1 MKILLSSLKQFV
13 DLSGMDPAKI
23 AADIT
28 MGGLKV
34 DAVEYLGKGLENV
47 VTGKIIK
54 IDKHPD
60 AEKLTVCTLDTAAEK
75 LTIVCGAKN
84 MAEGDIVPVAKI
96 GAKLPCGLEIKPAEL
111 RGVKSHGMLCSEKE
125 LGLAKESGG
134 LMILDKTTPPGTPFA
149 EAAGLDDW
157 LFDIDVTAQRG
168 DAMSVAGVARDL
180 CALYSK
186 ELKMPVYKLAEDAS
200 KKTADAVKIEIADKK
215 LCPRYMARVIEN
227 LKIGPSPSWLSKI
240 IESIGM
246 RPVNNVVD
254 VTNYISYM
262 YGHPSHAFDYG
273 KLSSPAA
280 IIVRTAKPGEKIEAI
295 DNKEYELNPEMLL
308 ICDNAAPRAIAGV
321 MGGKDSEV
329 NESTSKILI
338 EVAVFDPVSVR
349 KTSRKLSLASESSQR
364 FTRGVDI
371 CDGEYIIDAIASLIC
386 ELSPGAVCYAG
397 ISDNGEKELS
407 VKEIAVEVNK
417 LNEFCGNNFTEAEFC
432 AILKRLNFKIKT
444 AGAGKLLLT
453 APSYRH
459 DIFDSCD
466 IYEEFLR
473 IYGYNNIAG
482 VEITLP
488 YSKPVES
495 TFAAAAKITDF
506 FADSGFY
513 QCMNYSFIGREDI
526 KKEKFDSF
534 DEKYFVK
541 ILNPLG
547 AEFSIMRPSMLSGLL
562 KTMQYNINQKAAAVK
577 IFELGNIYRLA
588 EVEGQPEKH
597 TPLVSCGGMDF
608 KIVETQCAAGL
619 ACGALEEGY
628 WNARKDAL
636 DFYYL
641 KGVVEALF
649 ASFKTPLEFRP
660 LTDKSNMH
668 PKKTA
673 ALYLENGECAGYIGV
688 LHPAAAANYDM
699 DLSKEVVVFEIY
711 TRILVSNLNKPFKVR
726 EISKFPPSVYD
737 LAVLISKDVT
747 YSSIEKACR
756 KAGGKY
762 LKSVAAFDEY
772 IGERVAADKKSVA
785 FTLTF
790 QSDEGTLGE
799 AETKKSFEAVID
811 EIKSSLGGQ
820 LRS

>member
-13 DLSGMDPAKI
+13 DLSGMDPLKI

-34 DAVEYLGKGLENV
+34 DAVEYLGKGLESV
-47 VTGKIIK
+47 VSGKIVK
-54 IDKHPD
+54 IEKHPD
-60 AEKLTVCTLDTAAEK
+60 AEKLTVCTLDTASEK

-125 LGLAKESGG
+125 LGLAKESSG

-157 LFDIDVTAQRG
+157 LLDIDVTAQRG
-168 DAMSVAGVARDL
+168 DAMSVLGVARDL

-186 ELKMPVYKLAEDAS
+186 ELKMPAYKLVEDAS
-200 KKTADAVKIEIADKK
+200 KKTSDAVKIEIADKK

-227 LKIGPSPSWLSKI
+227 LKIAPSPAWLSKI
-240 IESIGM
+240 IESIGL
-246 RPVNNVVD
+246 RTVNNVVD
-254 VTNYISYM
+254 ITNYISYM
-262 YGHPSHAFDYG
+262 YGHPSHAFDYD
-273 KLSSPAA
+273 KLCSPAV
-280 IIVRTAKPGEKIEAI
+280 ISVRTAKPGEKMEAI
-295 DNKEYELNPEMLL
+295 DNKEYELSPEMLL
-308 ICDNAAPRAIAGV
+308 ICDNSAPRAIAGV
-321 MGGKDSEV
+321 MGGKYSEV
-329 NESTSKILI
+329 NENTSKILI
-338 EVAVFDPVSVR
+338 EVAVFNPVTVR
-349 KTSRKLSLASESSQR
+349 KTSRKLSLSSESSQR

-386 ELSPGAVCYAG
+386 EVSPGAICYGG
-397 ISDNGEKELS
+397 ILDNGEKEPSL
-407 VKEIAVEVNK
+407 KEIAIEIDK
-417 LNEFCGNNFTEAEFC
+417 LNEFCGHKSSEAEFT

-444 AGAGKLLLT
+444 EGAGKLLLT

-482 VEITLP
+482 VEISLP

-495 TFAAAAKITDF
+495 TFGAVAKITDF
-506 FADSGFY
+506 FANSGFY
-513 QCMNYSFIGREDI
+513 QCMNYSFIGKEDI

-534 DEKYFVK
+534 DEKYLVK

-562 KTMQYNINQKAAAVK
+562 KTMQYNINQKAETVK
-577 IFELGNIYRLA
+577 IFEIGNIYRLA
-588 EVEGQPEKH
+588 EIKQQPEKH
-597 TPLVSCGGMDF
+597 TPVVACGGIDH
-608 KIVETQCAAGL
+608 KIIETQCVAGL
-619 ACGALEEGY
+619 VCGALEQGY

-649 ASFKTPLEFRP
+649 ASFKTPVEFRP
-660 LTDKSNMH
+660 LNNKNNMH

-699 DLSKEVVVFEIY
+699 DLSKEVIVFEID
-711 TRILVSNLNKPFKVR
+711 TQILVANLNKPFKVR
-726 EISKFPPSVYD
+726 EISKFPQSVYD
-737 LAVLISKDVT
+737 LAVMISKDVT
-747 YSSIEKACR
+747 YSAIEKACR
-756 KAGGKY
+756 KAGGKN

-772 IGERVAADKKSVA
+772 IGDKIASDKKSVA
-785 FTLTF
+785 VTLTF
-790 QSDEGTLGE
+790 QSDEGTLSDV
-799 AETKKSFEAVID
+799 ETKKSFEAVIA
-811 EIKSSLGGQ
+811 EIKLSLAGE

>member
-13 DLSGMDPAKI
+13 DLGGMDPLKI

-34 DAVEYLGKGLENV
+34 DAVEYLGKGLESV

-54 IDKHPD
+54 IEKHPD
-60 AEKLTVCTLDTAAEK
+60 AEKLTVCTLDTAFEK

-125 LGLAKESGG
+125 LGLAKESSG
-134 LMILDKTTPPGTPFA
+134 LMILDKNTLPGVSFA
-149 EAAGLDDW
+149 EAAGLNDW

-168 DAMSVAGVARDL
+168 DAMSVLGVARDL

-200 KKTADAVKIEIADKK
+200 KKTSDAVKIEIADKK
-215 LCPRYMARVIEN
+215 LCTRYMARVIEN
-227 LKIGPSPSWLSKI
+227 IKIAPSPSWLSKI

-246 RPVNNVVD
+246 RPVNSVVD
-254 VTNYISYM
+254 ITNYISYM
-262 YGHPSHAFDYG
+262 YGHPSHAFDYD
-273 KLSSPAA
+273 KLSSPAV
-280 IIVRTAKPGEKIEAI
+280 ISVRTAKAGEKMEAI
-295 DNKEYELNPEMLL
+295 DNKEYELSPEMLL
-308 ICDNAAPRAIAGV
+308 VCDNAAPRAIAGV
-321 MGGKDSEV
+321 MGGKYSEV
-329 NESTSKILI
+329 VENTSKILI

-349 KTSRKLSLASESSQR
+349 KTSRKLSLSSESSQR

-386 ELSPGAVCYAG
+386 EVSPGAICYGG
-397 ISDNGEKELS
+397 ILDNGEKEPAI
-407 VKEIAVEVNK
+407 KEIAVEIDK
-417 LNEFCGNNFTEAEFC
+417 LNGFCGHKFSEAEFT

-444 AGAGKLLLT
+444 VGAGKLFLT

-482 VEITLP
+482 VEISLP

-495 TFAAAAKITDF
+495 TFGAVAKITDF

-513 QCMNYSFIGREDI
+513 QCMNYSFIGKEDI

-534 DEKYFVK
+534 DEKYLVK

-562 KTMQYNINQKAAAVK
+562 KTMQYNFNQKAEAVK
-577 IFELGNIYRLA
+577 IFEIGNIYRLA
-588 EVEGQPEKH
+588 EIKERPEKH
-597 TPLVSCGGMDF
+597 TPVVSCGGADH
-608 KIVETQCAAGL
+608 KIIETQCVAGL
-619 ACGALEEGY
+619 VCGALEHGY
-628 WNARKDAL
+628 WNARKDAF

-641 KGVVEALF
+641 KGVIETLF
-649 ASFKTPLEFRP
+649 ASFKTPVEFRP

-673 ALYLENGECAGYIGV
+673 AVYLENGEYAGYIGV
-688 LHPAAAANYDM
+688 LHPSAAANYDV
-699 DLSKEVVVFEIY
+699 DLSKEVIVFEID
-711 TRILVSNLNKPFKVR
+711 TQILVANLNKPFKVR

-747 YSSIEKACR
+747 YSAIEKACR
-756 KAGGKY
+756 KAGGKN

-772 IGERVAADKKSVA
+772 IGEKITPDKKSVA
-785 FTLTF
+785 VTLTF
-790 QSDEGTLGE
+790 QSDEGTLGD
-799 AETKKSFEAVID
+799 AETKKSFESVIA
-811 EIKSSLGGQ
+811 EIKSSLAGE
-820 LRS
+820 LRC